1 MGPCIRGLVVCA
13 CGSTGRVTESINS
26 LKRLVEL
33 DIFDFVLSFAGV
45 STIDTLVVPAIN
57 RFIENVF
64 VYDMKFW
71 TALEQS
77 FGEDRHALNSSPVML
92 SFAET
97 HIDTENKRQ
106 RVVDTRVL
114 AYSNFKDGRPWGLDV
129 YRCSCGATAH
139 NMIFHPD
146 GKQLH
151 GKQWILTKMKY
162 ECLQCGTIRRH
173 IPCPTW
179 IKKADTGNFG
189 RVSYQWPLSLSQ
201 RQDIGITH

>member
-1 MGPCIRGLVVCA
+1 NI
-13 CGSTGRVTESINS
+13 SSS
-26 LKRLVEL
+26 

-57 RFIENVF
+57 RFVENVF

-97 HIDTENKRQ
+97 KIGTENERQ
-106 RVVDTRVL
+106 RVVDTRIL
-114 AYSNFKDGRPWGLDV
+114 AYSNFKDGRPWGLDI
-129 YRCSCGATAH
+129 YRCSCGAPSY

-146 GKQLH
+146 GKQLY
-151 GKQWILTKMKY
+151 GKQWINTKMKY
-162 ECLQCGTIRRH
+162 ECFQCHSVRRNISCPSWIRR
-173 IPCPTW
+173 
-179 IKKADTGNFG
+179 ADTENYG